1 MAGTLVVD
9 SGLWTMEVKDYDLPD
24 HTDDVTSVSW
34 SGRGDILASGSSDQ
48 TVRLW
53 QTSEDG

>member
-1 MAGTLVVD
+1 VD